1 MRRIAETISILNI
14 RSVLLP
20 PLGIT
25 RDLLR
30 VTSSSIGVE
39 LSKIK
44 SSPLK
49 SIEVLKGKFE
59 VHLTLIE

>member
-20 PLGIT
+20 PLGIA

-30 VTSSSIGVE
+30 AESSPTVE